1 MSNPISEPART
12 GAPDSRALDP
22 LLNPASIALVGAS
35 QRPDSPGND
44 MLRLALG
51 GRYSGRI
58 YPVNPRYDQ
67 VAGERCYPSLEELP
81 ETVDHVVI
89 AVANAHLEAAL
100 SRCVKH
106 GARAATIFAS
116 CILET
121 DTEPPLTARLAA
133 IAADAGLALC
143 GGNGMGFI
151 NPIVGLNIGA
161 FPAPMNLEP
170 GRIAWI
176 AQSGSVFG
184 VLPFNESHLQFN
196 LCVSTGAEL
205 VTTASDYFDWVLQQD
220 ETAVVGLFLETVR
233 DPVLFQDCLR
243 RAANRQIPVVILK
256 TGRTAQ
262 SAAMAQTHTGAM
274 AGSDAAYSALFRK
287 YGVLRVRSIDEM
299 AATLMLLSAGRT
311 VAPGGLVS
319 IHDSGGECEVLI
331 DLAADIGVPI
341 APLSDHTKSILSAQ
355 LDPGLAPVNPLDAWG
370 TGRNAQAIF
379 ERCLTA
385 LLDDEHSGAGMLV
398 TNPRDQFYHHEQ
410 IVEVLKAAARTTT
423 KPVALVS
430 NYAGIKDS
438 APIRALHAAGI
449 PVLRGADSALR
460 AFKHLFALRDFQNE
474 WGARASSNSSVP
486 ARTTQWRRR
495 MANGDALSEFDAL
508 TLLAD
513 FDIATV
519 PCRLVATR
527 DAALEAAAELEYPLV
542 AKTAVVGVVHKTDVG
557 GVALDLRCENEL
569 LKAYDDLNARLGAE
583 VLVAPMLSGGV
594 EIALGIVND
603 PQFGPYIMLAAGG
616 RLIEVL
622 DERAYALAP
631 LGFDEAVRLIDT
643 LRIKAVLNGVRGGA
657 TLDTVGLARAIVKL
671 SQLAIALRD
680 VLGEIDVNPLLVF
693 PDRVV
698 AVDAVVVPRADV
710 DA

>member
-1 MSNPISEPART
+1 
-12 GAPDSRALDP
+12 
-22 LLNPASIALVGAS
+22 
-35 QRPDSPGND
+35 
-44 MLRLALG
+44 
-51 GRYSGRI
+51 I

-67 VAGERCYPSLEELP
+67 VAGERCYPSLQELP

-100 SRCVKH
+100 SNCVEH

-116 CILET
+116 CILEI

-151 NPIVGLNIGA
+151 NPIVGLNIGV

-170 GRIAWI
+170 GRVTWI

-184 VLPFNESHLQFN
+184 VLPFNEPQLRFN

-205 VTTASDYFDWVLQQD
+205 VTTASDYFDWALHQD
-220 ETAVVGLFLETVR
+220 ETAVVGLFLEALR

-243 RAANRQIPVVILK
+243 RAADRQIPVVILK

-299 AATLMLLSAGRT
+299 AATLMLFSAGRT
-311 VAPGGLVS
+311 AAPGGLVS

-341 APLSDHTKSILSAQ
+341 APLSEHTKSILSRW
-355 LDPGLAPVNPLDAWG
+355 LDPGLAAVNPLDAWG
-370 TGRNAQAIF
+370 TGHNAQEIF
-379 ERCLTA
+379 ERCLAA
-385 LLDDEHSGAGMLV
+385 LLDDDHSGAGILV
-398 TNPRDQFYHHEQ
+398 TNPRDHHYHHKR
-410 IVEVLKAAARTTT
+410 IVEVLKTVAMATD

-438 APIRALHAAGI
+438 MPIRALYTAGI
-449 PVLRGADSALR
+449 PVLRGTEPGLCAI
-460 AFKHLFALRDFQNE
+460 KHLFAFRDFQNE
-474 WGARASSNSSVP
+474 WGVRAWTKSRVSEQT
-486 ARTTQWRRR
+486 AQWQRRLADGEVLGEYDA
-495 MANGDALSEFDAL
+495 MAM
-508 TLLAD
+508 LAD
-513 FDIATV
+513 FDIEIV
-519 PCRLVATR
+519 SCRLVSNR
-527 DAALEAAAELEYPLV
+527 GAALEAATEFGCPLV
-542 AKTAVVGVVHKTDVG
+542 AKTAVRGIVHKSDVA
-557 GVALDLRCENEL
+557 GVALDLRCEKEL
-569 LKAYDDLNARLGAE
+569 LEAYDDLNARLGAE
-583 VLVAPMLSGGV
+583 VLIAPMLSGGA
-594 EIALGIVND
+594 EIALGVVND

-631 LGFDEAVRLIDT
+631 VGLDEALRLIGT
-643 LRIKAVLNGVRGGA
+643 LRIKSLLDGIRGGA
-657 TLDTVGLARAIVKL
+657 ALDTVGLARAIVNL

-693 PDRVV
+693 PDRVI
-698 AVDAVVVPRADV
+698 AVDAVVVPRAE
-710 DA
+710 ANA

>member
-1 MSNPISEPART
+1 MSNPISEPARA
-12 GAPDSRALDP
+12 GAPELNALDP
-22 LLNPASIALVGAS
+22 LLNPASIAMLGAS

-44 MLRLALG
+44 MLRLALA

-67 VAGERCYPSLEELP
+67 IAGVRCYQSLQELP

-89 AVANAHLEAAL
+89 AVANAQLEEAL
-100 SRCVKH
+100 LRCVEH

-116 CILET
+116 CILEA
-121 DTEPPLTARLAA
+121 DSEPPLTARLAA

-143 GGNGMGFI
+143 GGNGMGLI
-151 NPIVGLNIGA
+151 NPIIGLNIGA
-161 FPAPMNLEP
+161 YPAPANLEP

-176 AQSGSVFG
+176 AQSGSVFC
-184 VLPFNESHLQFN
+184 VLPYNEPHLRFN

-205 VTTASDYFDWVLQQD
+205 VTTASDYFAWVLRQD

-233 DPVLFQDCLR
+233 DPILFQDCLR
-243 RAANRQIPVVILK
+243 RAADRQIPVVILK

-287 YGVLRVRSIDEM
+287 YGVLRVHSIDEM
-299 AATLMLLSAGRT
+299 ATTLMLLSAGRT
-311 VAPGGLVS
+311 AVPGGLVS

-341 APLSDHTKSILSAQ
+341 APLSDHTKSILSAEI
-355 LDPGLAPVNPLDAWG
+355 DPGLAPSNPLDAWG
-370 TGRNAQAIF
+370 TGRNSQAIF

-398 TNPRDQFYHHEQ
+398 TNPRDHFYHHER
-410 IVEVLKAAARTTT
+410 IVEALKAAARTTT
-423 KPVALVS
+423 KPVALVC
-430 NYAGIKDS
+430 NYAGIKNS
-438 APIRALHAAGI
+438 TPIQALHAAGI
-449 PVLRGADSALR
+449 PVLRGTDPALR
-460 AFKHLFALRDFQNE
+460 AFRHLFALRDFQNE
-474 WGARASSNSSVP
+474 WGARASTDSRVP

-495 MANGDALSEFDAL
+495 MANGDALSESDAL

-513 FDIATV
+513 FDFPTV
-519 PCRLVATR
+519 PCRSVATR
-527 DAALEAAAELEYPLV
+527 DAALEAATEFGYPLV
-542 AKTAVVGVVHKTDVG
+542 AKTAVHGIVHKTDVG
-557 GVALDLRCENEL
+557 GVALDLRCEKEL
-569 LKAYDDLNARLGAE
+569 LEAYDDLNARLGAE
-583 VLVAPMLSGGV
+583 VLIVPMLSGGA

-631 LGFDEAVRLIDT
+631 LGFEEAVRLIET

-657 TLDTVGLARAIVKL
+657 ALDTEGLVRAIVKL

-693 PDRVV
+693 PDRVI
-698 AVDAVVVPRADV
+698 AVDAVVVPRAEA